1 VARNKTPLAMSRAC
15 PCCRTGPVFGTCW
28 GSISALPPADT
39 GIFVESG
46 VSLTLVSG
54 IAGVADL
61 LGTPPKPIGENQAAV
76 GNRGSR
82 ARWPDL
88 TQTLQPL
95 RPAVACSL
103 APAGSLSHESQVNSS
118 PPSIK
123 LPFRTSN
130 SIPPGRGS
138 AMRTEQD
145 QLPRGH
151 DHALPGW
158 RR

>member
-1 VARNKTPLAMSRAC
+1 VLPNG
-15 PCCRTGPVFGTCW
+15 TGLRHLLG
-28 GSISALPPADT
+28 INQRIAPADT

-103 APAGSLSHESQVNSS
+103 APAGSL
-118 PPSIK
+118 
-123 LPFRTSN
+123 RA
-130 SIPPGRGS
+130 R
-138 AMRTEQD
+138 
-145 QLPRGH
+145 
-151 DHALPGW
+151 
-158 RR
+158 